1 LHVPCDD
8 ATTEDSNLSPTDF
21 PFILVWW
28 CFGLLF
34 YSGGLLCIHAG
45 GFPPYGLALPQGVM
59 VFGQKE
65 FIGFFSSQHFVVL
78 NLGASRRD
86 PLVPRESFENPHIIA
101 HLFNVCRKV
110 YFFPV
115 WYVAFFSD
123 FPNFRFSAISAL
135 LVFWL
140 TDGAVDWVWKKN
152 APEFK
157 RHFSPFVD
165 FFLKVE
171 IHLHLRIGQDH
182 GVDLGGFDAIAVVAQ
197 KSGQFN
203 FANLVDLICVTNS
216 KRDSFGR
223 HLIGI

>member
-1 LHVPCDD
+1 MRRQKM
-8 ATTEDSNLSPTDF
+8 NLSPTDF

-65 FIGFFSSQHFVVL
+65 CIGFFSSQHFVVL

-86 PLVPRESFENPHIIA
+86 PLVPRESFENPHSIA

-110 YFFPV
+110 YFFSV

-123 FPNFRFSAISAL
+123 FPIFWFSAISAL
-135 LVFWL
+135 LIFWL
-140 TDGAVDWVWKKN
+140 TDGAADWVWKKTRQNSN
-152 APEFK
+152 AIFP
-157 RHFSPFVD
+157 HSSI
-165 FFLKVE
+165 FLKRFFNSLTFE
-171 IHLHLRIGQDH
+171 DQAGPWRR
-182 GVDLGGFDAIAVVAQ
+182 LGRFRCDRRCRTKVWTI
-197 KSGQFN
+197 
-203 FANLVDLICVTNS
+203 
-216 KRDSFGR
+216 
-223 HLIGI
+223 